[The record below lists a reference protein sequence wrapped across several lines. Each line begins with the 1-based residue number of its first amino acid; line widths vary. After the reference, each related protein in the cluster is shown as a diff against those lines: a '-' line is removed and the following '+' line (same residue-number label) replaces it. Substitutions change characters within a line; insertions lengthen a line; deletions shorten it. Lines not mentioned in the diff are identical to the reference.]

1 MRPLICGGFGG
12 WNVGDTGDCWLAK
25 AMPSD
30 IDPSADCGEKRG
42 YGLEEVVGE
51 KKLPTLEDA
60 SEPVLDG
67 WRCPFGRF

>member
-1 MRPLICGGFGG
+1 
-12 WNVGDTGDCWLAK
+12 
-25 AMPSD
+25 MPSD

-51 KKLPTLEDA
+51 KKLLTLVDA

-67 WRCPFGRF
+67 WR